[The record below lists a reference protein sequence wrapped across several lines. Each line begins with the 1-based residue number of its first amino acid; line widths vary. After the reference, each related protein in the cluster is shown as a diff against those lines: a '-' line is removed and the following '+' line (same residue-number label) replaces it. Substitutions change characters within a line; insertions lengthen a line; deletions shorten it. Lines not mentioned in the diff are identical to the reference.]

1 MPDVHGGIGATIDS
15 VIATHKA
22 TIPAAVGVDIGC
34 GMAAVRTSL
43 SANDTEISRA
53 ARDLFQAAPWS
64 AKSVRLIGLG
74 LSGWESKTDLE
85 PDLFASDTQ
94 NPDPERDRLDATL
107 DAIQGKFGRGTIQ
120 RGINRRNELA
130 KNLR

>member
-1 MPDVHGGIGATIDS
+1 
-15 VIATHKA
+15 
-22 TIPAAVGVDIGC
+22 
-34 GMAAVRTSL
+34 MAAVRTSL

-85 PDLFASDTQ
+85 PDLFASDTP